1 MAIRGALL
9 DVFPMG
15 SEVPYRIDLLDDE
28 VETLRTFDRRLNE
41 RLIGSTRSNLC
52 PRGNFPSGVTRFIA
66 FKWHGSR
73 VLTAMPICVHR
84 SPN

>member
-28 VETLRTFDRRLNE
+28 VETLRTFDPETQR
-41 RLIGSTRSNLC
+41 T
-52 PRGNFPSGVTRFIA
+52 VD
-66 FKWHGSR
+66 R
-73 VLTAMPICVHR
+73 VDQI
-84 SPN
+84 